1 MQFPNWL
8 LNIQHDFSAT
18 LTKKKDNSIALNLI
32 EESKWQDTIQ
42 FIVNTRE
49 GKEGLL
55 YTAVRYLK
63 SDFRLEYLPVQSKF
77 KNKNKKI

>member
-8 LNIQHDFSAT
+8 LNIQHDFSAS
-18 LTKKKDNSIALNLI
+18 LTKKKNENLQ
-32 EESKWQDTIQ
+32 ESKWQDTIQ

-49 GKEGLL
+49 RKEGLL

-63 SDFRLEYLPVQSKF
+63 NDFRLEYLPVQSKF